1 MLSNILT
8 KKDIHGGMKLFEL
21 ESTAN
26 LQTAHSRSLRTTI
39 PVEIVKALNLGDK
52 DKILWQVYVEDN
64 EMNIKIAKKE

>member
-1 MLSNILT
+1 MLSNILI
-8 KKDIHGGMKLFEL
+8 KKYINGGMKLFEL

-39 PVEIVKALNLGDK
+39 PVEIVKALNLNDK

-64 EMNIKIAKKE
+64 DMKIRVAKKQ

>member
-8 KKDIHGGMKLFEL
+8 KKYINGGMKLFEL

-39 PVEIVKALNLGDK
+39 PVEIVKALNLNDK
-52 DKILWQVYVEDN
+52 DKILWQVHVEDN
-64 EMNIKIAKKE
+64 EMKIRVTKKE